1 MPVALIP
8 ARPPRLSRDALA
20 RAAPSAGSLGHD
32 AFGLSLDT
40 LARAVPVLEW
50 LKGALPVVATG
61 LDELPESGPTLL
73 LTNHAGPLP
82 LGALALAAALLLDT
96 RAPRLPRVELEP
108 WAASAPWVGLLLRRL
123 GHVVSQPRNLAALLE
138 QGELAVHAPPA
149 ALAGRGL
156 GPFRREALRLALRAR
171 ATVIPVGIRGA
182 SAVLPVW
189 RLRGLGALLGT
200 RTPPFI
206 ITGLPRRSE
215 VRIALGK
222 ARRLETDL
230 EGPELDEA
238 ALALEDEIASLL
250 A

>member
-8 ARPPRLSRDALA
+8 ARPPRLSREVLA
-20 RAAPSAGSLGHD
+20 RAVPSAGALGHD

-40 LARAVPVLEW
+40 LGRALPVLEW
-50 LKGALPVVATG
+50 LHDTLPVVATG
-61 LDELPESGPTLL
+61 LDELPETGPTLIF
-73 LTNHAGPLP
+73 TNHAGPLP
-82 LGALALAAALLLDT
+82 VGALALAAALLLDT

-108 WAASAPWVGLLLRRL
+108 WAASAPWIGLLLRRL

-138 QGELAVHAPPA
+138 RGELAVHAPPA
-149 ALAGRGL
+149 ALVGRGL
-156 GPFRREALRLALRAR
+156 GPFRREALRLAVRAR

-189 RLRGLGALLGT
+189 RLRALGALLGT

-206 ITGLPRRSE
+206 ISGLPRRSE

-222 ARRLETDL
+222 ARRLEAVLD
-230 EGPELDEA
+230 GPELDEA
-238 ALALEDEIASLL
+238 ALGLEDEIASLL